1 MQDLRILYVTFDSIV
16 EGVGASQVKALVKR
30 LRKRQEHLT
39 LISFEKHSPSQF
51 LIEEMKIAGICWL
64 PMKFG
69 RSGLIGSLF
78 RMLKLY
84 SKIWSLSRF
93 DVIHAR
99 SELAT
104 FAALTTP
111 GRTPVIWDMRSL
123 WSDQKYIIDGKRSRV
138 VTFCLR
144 KIENICAS
152 RAAGLNTLTAACIPV
167 LLSRNS
173 KLPNHRTIIPTSV
186 DTERFKND
194 LGGLSPIKC
203 LLSGTLN
210 DFYNL
215 DLIDQFITIAK
226 LDFQIDTIWARPT
239 ETNQT
244 FEFRNLTSST
254 QVSFE
259 EMPGFMSKFGFGL
272 ILCNLTNDTALKASS
287 PTKAAE
293 FLSMGMP
300 IIVSSSIGDLSELVV
315 EKHIGLILDS
325 ENQINSVINKLLEL
339 LGDPKL
345 SERCRNAAIE
355 IYSLEAAVDKYLE
368 LYSLVLSKR

>member
-1 MQDLRILYVTFDSIV
+1 MQDLRMLYVTFDSIV

-30 LRKRQEHLT
+30 LRKKQEHLT
-39 LISFEKHSPSQF
+39 LISFEKHSPSKF
-51 LIEEMKIAGICWL
+51 LMEEMEIAGVCWF

-84 SKIWSLSRF
+84 FKIWSLSRF

-104 FAALTTP
+104 FTALITP
-111 GRTPVIWDMRSL
+111 RSTPVIWDMRSL

-138 VTFCLR
+138 VNYCLR

-173 KLPNHRTIIPTSV
+173 KLPNHRTMIPTSV
-186 DTERFKND
+186 DTDRFKNV
-194 LGGLSPIKC
+194 LVSSSPVNC

-215 DLIDQFITIAK
+215 DLIDQFITRAK
-226 LDFQIDTIWARPT
+226 LDFRIDTMWARPT

-244 FEFRNLTSST
+244 YEFRNLFSST
-254 QVSFE
+254 QVTFE
-259 EMPGFMSKFGFGL
+259 EMPSFMSRFGFGL
-272 ILCNLTNDTALKASS
+272 ILCNLANDTALKASS

-300 IIVSSSIGDLSELVV
+300 IIVSSGIGDLSGLVA
-315 EKHIGLILDS
+315 EKNIGLILDS
-325 ENQINSVINKLLEL
+325 ENEINSVINQLLEL
-339 LGDPKL
+339 LRDPKL
-345 SERCRNAAIE
+345 SERCRNTAIE
-355 IYSLEAAVDKYLE
+355 MYSLEAAVDKYLE
-368 LYSLVLSKR
+368 LYSLVISKR